1 MLFSPLKLYDL
12 TLTNRIVMAPLT
24 RCRAGIHDAPTDLNA
39 LYYQQRATAGLIISE
54 ASQISQQGKGY
65 PHTPGIYSEE
75 QIAGWK
81 KVTSAVH
88 LAQGKIF
95 CQFWH
100 VGRISHPLYQKNGEL
115 PVAPSALCPSGQ
127 SLTELGPKDFVTP
140 RALELHEIP
149 DMIEQYRH
157 AAYCAKLANFDGIE
171 IHAANGYLLDQFLR
185 SGSNQRTDEYGGCVE
200 NRMRLILQVIDAV
213 LEIWP
218 SHRIGIR
225 LSPVSKVHDMSDDHP
240 METYLKLIEA
250 LNTKNI
256 AYIHVV
262 EGSTDSKQRPNSN
275 DFDFVKLRQSF
286 HGIYIANNLY
296 TKSMAIEALEKNHT
310 DLISFGKPFIGN
322 ATLVH
327 KLKYELPLVEAP
339 KSTWYGGDER
349 GYTDW
354 PD

>member
-115 PVAPSALCPSGQ
+115 PVAPSALCPFW
-127 SLTELGPKDFVTP
+127 T
-140 RALELHEIP
+140 
-149 DMIEQYRH
+149 
-157 AAYCAKLANFDGIE
+157 
-171 IHAANGYLLDQFLR
+171 
-185 SGSNQRTDEYGGCVE
+185 
-200 NRMRLILQVIDAV
+200 
-213 LEIWP
+213 
-218 SHRIGIR
+218 
-225 LSPVSKVHDMSDDHP
+225 
-240 METYLKLIEA
+240 
-250 LNTKNI
+250 
-256 AYIHVV
+256 
-262 EGSTDSKQRPNSN
+262 
-275 DFDFVKLRQSF
+275 
-286 HGIYIANNLY
+286 
-296 TKSMAIEALEKNHT
+296 
-310 DLISFGKPFIGN
+310 IS
-322 ATLVH
+322 
-327 KLKYELPLVEAP
+327 Y
-339 KSTWYGGDER
+339 
-349 GYTDW
+349 
-354 PD
+354 